1 MGTPERLDLCK
12 PCAVEKSR
20 QGVRLKTVSGR
31 TEQITCA
38 ACGRRRFGRTYEAV
52 NAEEKEDPKP

>member
-1 MGTPERLDLCK
+1 MGSPERLELCK

-31 TEQITCA
+31 TDKITCA
-38 ACGRRRFGRTYEAV
+38 VCGRRRYGRTYEK
-52 NAEEKEDPKP
+52 EEPQA

>member
-1 MGTPERLDLCK
+1 MGSPERLELCK

-31 TEQITCA
+31 TDKITCA
-38 ACGRRRFGRTYEAV
+38 VCGRRRYGRTYEA
-52 NAEEKEDPKP
+52 ADATTKEETQK

>member
-1 MGTPERLDLCK
+1 MGSPERLELCK

-31 TEQITCA
+31 TEKITCA
-38 ACGRRRFGRTYEAV
+38 ACGRSRYGRTYEA
-52 NAEEKEDPKP
+52 ADATTKEEPQK

>member
-1 MGTPERLDLCK
+1 MGSPERLELCK

-31 TEQITCA
+31 TDKITCA
-38 ACGRRRFGRTYEAV
+38 VCGRRRYGRTYEA
-52 NAEEKEDPKP
+52 ADATTKEEPRK